1 MARIEPFEKHPF
13 RYEDWFERNGFA
25 YESELRAIRAQL
37 PESKK
42 GVEIGVGS
50 GRFAGPLGI
59 RYGVEPS
66 AKMREIARSRGIE
79 AIDGIAEDLPYDDA
93 QFDLALM
100 VTTICFL
107 DDLKAAF
114 EEAHR
119 ILKPNGAFIIGFI
132 DEDSPIGKLYW
143 QHKNESVFYKIAVFY
158 SMKDVVSLLKKTGF
172 GDFEYRQTIFH
183 NLADVNSVEPVKEG
197 YGEGSFVVVKALK

>member
-25 YESELRAIRAQL
+25 YESELRAIRALL
-37 PESKK
+37 PKSKK

-66 AKMREIARSRGIE
+66 AKMREIARSKGIE

-119 ILKPNGAFIIGFI
+119 ILKPNGALIIGFI

-158 SMKDVVSLLKKTGF
+158 SMKDVVSLLEETGF